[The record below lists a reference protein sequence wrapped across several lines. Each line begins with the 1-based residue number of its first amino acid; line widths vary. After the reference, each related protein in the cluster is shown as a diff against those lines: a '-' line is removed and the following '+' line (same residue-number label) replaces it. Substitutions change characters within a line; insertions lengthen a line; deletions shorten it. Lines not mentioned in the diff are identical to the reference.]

1 MQGISK
7 SFDKPE
13 IIKVSSVLPDV
24 KVTAHT
30 NGNNFTGNLALLLRY
45 SFIALQKSKYPKS
58 FEIISFLFPQ
68 MEAECVSTSLETH
81 DCLRNCVHIAK
92 HPLQTPPE

>member
-45 SFIALQKSKYPKS
+45 SFIAQQKSK
-58 FEIISFLFPQ
+58 ISKMF
-68 MEAECVSTSLETH
+68 
-81 DCLRNCVHIAK
+81 
-92 HPLQTPPE
+92 